1 MMTTVTNIGQ
11 RILDENDYSTP
22 SVDIVEYL
30 VDNAIDYI
38 NMEAG
43 TSIAELS
50 GVAETKSLTGTKS
63 EIAVVKALSVLMLR
77 AYKDRGPQV
86 SVAGLNVAVTLSD
99 PQYSLFTKMVNRGI
113 NRLRGRSFETT

>member
-86 SVAGLNVAVTLSD
+86 SVERSAV
-99 PQYSLFTKMVNRGI
+99 QFVHENG
-113 NRLRGRSFETT
+113 

>member
-1 MMTTVTNIGQ
+1 MTTITSIAQ

-22 SVDIVEYL
+22 AADIVEYL
-30 VDNAIDYI
+30 IDNAIDYV

-50 GVAETKSLTGTKS
+50 GDAETKSLTGTRS
-63 EIAVVKALSVLMLR
+63 EISVVKSLTVLLLR

-86 SVAGLNVAVTLSD
+86 GVGGLNVAVTLSD
-99 PQYSLFTKMVNRGI
+99 PQYSLFTKMVNKGI
-113 NRLRGRSFETT
+113 SRLRGRSFEKT